1 RIPKD
6 FVRKYGLNT
15 ETGIVLR
22 DHDGRRWPVKFA
34 HNKDGRISITKGWTQ
49 LSVRNKLE
57 RGAKC
62 LFELISQTKGNQI
75 MNVRILGEAEVEKRD
90 WALQSSR
97 KRIHRLGSKM
107 EVESFKRGFKM
118 DCVTASA
125 KERVIKEA
133 NGFKSMYPACKII
146 MHPTYVGKWGA
157 V

>member
-6 FVRKYGLNT
+6 FARKYGLST

-22 DHDGRRWPVKFA
+22 DPDGRPWPVKFA
-34 HNKDGRISITKGWTQ
+34 HNKDGRINITKGWTL
-49 LSVRNKLE
+49 LSVRNKLA
-57 RGAKC
+57 RGDKC

-75 MNVRILGEAEVEKRD
+75 MNVSILGEAEVEKRD

-97 KRIHRLGSKM
+97 KRIYHLGSKL
-107 EVESFKRGFKM
+107 EVRSFKREFKM
-118 DCVTASA
+118 DCATSSS

-133 NGFKSMYPACKII
+133 NGFKSKYPACRII